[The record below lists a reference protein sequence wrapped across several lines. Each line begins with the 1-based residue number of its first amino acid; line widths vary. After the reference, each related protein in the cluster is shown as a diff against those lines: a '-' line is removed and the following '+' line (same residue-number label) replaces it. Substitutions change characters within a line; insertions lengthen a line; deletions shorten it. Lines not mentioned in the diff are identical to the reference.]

1 MSEQKNTILLAVL
14 GVAAVLYM
22 RRPSAAVQAAQ
33 NTSVKAG
40 STTATQNVNNQMW
53 STLLGIG
60 WSALR
65 DNQNGVGSLFGKN
78 ALGQFVTSDGKPI
91 GEDLE
96 NALPLTTT
104 GYAPTDLDYGSTPNF
119 IDGLFPEL
127 SNLSWQ

>member
-22 RRPSAAVQAAQ
+22 RRTPAAVLAAQ

-53 STLLGIG
+53 STLLGVG
-60 WSALR
+60 WSYLR
-65 DNQNGVGSLFGKN
+65 DNQNGAGSLFGKN

-104 GYAPTDLDYGSTPNF
+104 GYMPTDLDYGSTPNF
-119 IDGLFPEL
+119 ISGLFKTTDVMD
-127 SNLSWQ
+127 WQ